1 MSDLLDLE
9 RYFNT
14 QSIYSDFEYFYIDF
28 ILAGLCA
35 YVISLIYRHYGS
47 AISNRKMF
55 SSNFVILALTTM
67 LIITVVKTSL
77 ALSLGLV
84 GALSIVRFRSA
95 IKEPEELTFLFLT
108 MSVGLGFGSGQRV
121 ITLLGFLGIALYL
134 VTRGFL
140 RKSKSNEFNMLVSIN
155 SNNPSMVDLNK
166 ITSVLKKH
174 SDLISLKRADL
185 ANDEAEFLIYA
196 RFLNVGKLNEA
207 ADSLRSLDKN
217 LKMSFI
223 EDKGLSS

>member
-1 MSDLLDLE
+1 MSELLDLE

-14 QSIYSDFEYFYIDF
+14 QNIYSDFEYFYVDF

-35 YVISLIYRHYGS
+35 YIVSLIYRRYGS
-47 AISNRKMF
+47 AISNRKIF

-95 IKEPEELTFLFLT
+95 IKEPEELTYLFLT
-108 MSVGLGFGSGQRV
+108 MSIGLGFGSGQRM
-121 ITLLGFLGIALYL
+121 ITVLGFLGIAIYL
-134 VTRGFL
+134 VSRGLL
-140 RKSKSNEFNMLVSIN
+140 RKTTSDEYNMLVSIN
-155 SNNPSMVDLNK
+155 SHNPSAIDLNK

-174 SDLISLKRADL
+174 SDLISLKRADM
-185 ANDEAEFLIYA
+185 ANDETEFLIHA

-223 EDKGLSS
+223 VDRGLTS